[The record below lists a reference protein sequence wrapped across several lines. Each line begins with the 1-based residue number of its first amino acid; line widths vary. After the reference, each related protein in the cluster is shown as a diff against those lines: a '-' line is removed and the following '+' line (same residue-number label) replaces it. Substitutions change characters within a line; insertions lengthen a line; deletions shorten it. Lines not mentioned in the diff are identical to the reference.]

1 MDNTNLLTE
10 KNIRKK
16 TEKIDKN
23 EEQWKNID
31 IISIIII
38 LGSILIIIFIDQ

>member
-10 KNIRKK
+10 KNIRQKA
-16 TEKIDKN
+16 EKIDKN

-31 IISIIII
+31 IISI
-38 LGSILIIIFIDQ
+38 LVYKLIKIKI